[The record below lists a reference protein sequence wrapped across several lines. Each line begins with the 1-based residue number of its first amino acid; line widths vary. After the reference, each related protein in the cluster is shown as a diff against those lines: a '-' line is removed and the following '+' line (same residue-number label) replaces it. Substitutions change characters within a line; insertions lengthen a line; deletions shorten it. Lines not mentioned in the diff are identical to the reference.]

1 METFMLI
8 FVAITAVWFGLLMRR
23 PRPARKP
30 DPDGFAVDPAL
41 TKALDESNTDF
52 VMFRRYP

>member
-1 METFMLI
+1 MVI
-8 FVAITAVWFGLLMRR
+8 FVAIAAVWFGMLMRR

-41 TKALDESNTDF
+41 TKALDESDRDYL
-52 VMFRRYP
+52 MFRRYP